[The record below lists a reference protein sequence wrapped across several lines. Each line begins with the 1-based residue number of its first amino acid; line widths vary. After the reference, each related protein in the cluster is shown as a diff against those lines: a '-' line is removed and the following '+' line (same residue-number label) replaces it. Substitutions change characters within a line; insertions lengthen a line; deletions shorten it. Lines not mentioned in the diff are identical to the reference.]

1 VCARARLVFLLIKVY
16 PEKSP
21 KDLPKTDDD
30 EQTKQ
35 TFLHNKE
42 EEDKEEEKEDFFFL
56 GSREPKQKLLLTFIN
71 YYKRALKLK

>member
-42 EEDKEEEKEDFFFL
+42 EEDKEEEEDFFFL

>member
-1 VCARARLVFLLIKVY
+1 MCARARLVFLLIKVLVY

-21 KDLPKTDDD
+21 KDLPKTDD

-35 TFLHNKE
+35 TFLQNKE
-42 EEDKEEEKEDFFFL
+42 EEEEELFFL

>member
-1 VCARARLVFLLIKVY
+1 MCARARLVFLLIKVY

-21 KDLPKTDDD
+21 KDLPKTDD

-35 TFLHNKE
+35 TFLQNKE
-42 EEDKEEEKEDFFFL
+42 EEEEELFFL

>member
-1 VCARARLVFLLIKVY
+1 MCARARLVFLLIKVY

-21 KDLPKTDDD
+21 KDLPKTND

-35 TFLHNKE
+35 TFLQNKE
-42 EEDKEEEKEDFFFL
+42 EEEEELFFL

>member
-42 EEDKEEEKEDFFFL
+42 EEDKEEEEEDFFFL
-56 GSREPKQKLLLTFIN
+56 GFWEPKTKAFTHFYKLL
-71 YYKRALKLK
+71 

>member
-1 VCARARLVFLLIKVY
+1 MCARARLVFLLIKVLVY

-21 KDLPKTDDD
+21 KDLPKTND

-35 TFLHNKE
+35 TFLQNKE
-42 EEDKEEEKEDFFFL
+42 EEEEELFFL

>member
-1 VCARARLVFLLIKVY
+1 MCARARLVFLLIKVY

-35 TFLHNKE
+35 TFLQNKE
-42 EEDKEEEKEDFFFL
+42 EEEEELFFL

>member
-1 VCARARLVFLLIKVY
+1 MCARARLVFLLIKVY

-42 EEDKEEEKEDFFFL
+42 EEDKEEEEELFFFGL
-56 GSREPKQKLLLTFIN
+56 S
-71 YYKRALKLK
+71 

>member
-21 KDLPKTDDD
+21 KDLPKTDD

-35 TFLHNKE
+35 TFLQNKE
-42 EEDKEEEKEDFFFL
+42 EEEEELFFL

>member
-1 VCARARLVFLLIKVY
+1 LVFLLIKVY

-21 KDLPKTDDD
+21 KDLPKTDD

-35 TFLHNKE
+35 TFLQNKE
-42 EEDKEEEKEDFFFL
+42 EEEEELFFL

>member
-1 VCARARLVFLLIKVY
+1 MCARARLVFLLIKVY

-21 KDLPKTDDD
+21 KDLPKTND

-42 EEDKEEEKEDFFFL
+42 EEDKEEEEDFFFL

>member
-1 VCARARLVFLLIKVY
+1 MCARARLVFLLIKVY

-42 EEDKEEEKEDFFFL
+42 EEDKEEEEDFFFF

>member
-1 VCARARLVFLLIKVY
+1 MCARARLVFLLIKVY

-35 TFLHNKE
+35 TFLQNKE
-42 EEDKEEEKEDFFFL
+42 EEDKEEEEELFFL

>member
-1 VCARARLVFLLIKVY
+1 LVFLLIKVY

-21 KDLPKTDDD
+21 KDLPKTND

-35 TFLHNKE
+35 TFLQNKE
-42 EEDKEEEKEDFFFL
+42 RRRRIFFFL

>member
-1 VCARARLVFLLIKVY
+1 MCARARLVFLLIKVY

-42 EEDKEEEKEDFFFL
+42 EEDKEEEEDFFFL

>member
-1 VCARARLVFLLIKVY
+1 MCARARLVFLLIKVY

-21 KDLPKTDDD
+21 KDLPKTND

-42 EEDKEEEKEDFFFL
+42 EEEEELFFFL

>member
-1 VCARARLVFLLIKVY
+1 MCARARLVFLLIKVY

-21 KDLPKTDDD
+21 KDLPKTDD

-35 TFLHNKE
+35 TFLQNKE
-42 EEDKEEEKEDFFFL
+42 EEEEELFFL

-71 YYKRALKLK
+71 YYKRALKLAR